1 MDSLTT
7 HPATPL
13 QAKAFTGP
21 SSLSF
26 PGGAGDL
33 TPPSMETDR
42 QTQKSQSDGN
52 LDASAAV
59 QTPATPAATPSNGV
73 SGIVPTLQNIVATVN
88 LDCRLDLKTIALHA
102 RNAEYNPK
110 RFAAVIMR
118 IREPKTTALIF
129 ASGKMVV
136 TGAKS
141 EDDSKLASRKY
152 ARIIQKL
159 GFNAKFTDF
168 KIQNIVGSCD
178 IKFPIRL
185 EGLASRHHHF
195 SSYEPELFPGL
206 IYRMMKPK
214 IVLLI
219 FVSGKIVLTGAK
231 VREEIYQAFEMIYPV
246 LSDFRKV

>member
-1 MDSLTT
+1 MR
-7 HPATPL
+7 HG
-13 QAKAFTGP
+13 KAFCGRHANFART
-21 SSLSF
+21 
-26 PGGAGDL
+26 
-33 TPPSMETDR
+33 
-42 QTQKSQSDGN
+42 
-52 LDASAAV
+52 
-59 QTPATPAATPSNGV
+59 
-73 SGIVPTLQNIVATVN
+73 GIVPTLRNIVATVN

-168 KIQNIVGSCD
+168 KIGYHEN
-178 IKFPIRL
+178 RL
-185 EGLASRHHHF
+185 AGITSRHANQPVELAND
-195 SSYEPELFPGL
+195 YESVV
-206 IYRMMKPK
+206 K
-214 IVLLI
+214 
-219 FVSGKIVLTGAK
+219 A
-231 VREEIYQAFEMIYPV
+231 
-246 LSDFRKV
+246 LSD

>member
-1 MDSLTT
+1 
-7 HPATPL
+7 
-13 QAKAFTGP
+13 
-21 SSLSF
+21 
-26 PGGAGDL
+26 
-33 TPPSMETDR
+33 
-42 QTQKSQSDGN
+42 
-52 LDASAAV
+52 
-59 QTPATPAATPSNGV
+59 
-73 SGIVPTLQNIVATVN
+73 
-88 LDCRLDLKTIALHA
+88 
-102 RNAEYNPK
+102 
-110 RFAAVIMR
+110 MR

-185 EGLASRHHHF
+185 EGLASRHMNF

-246 LSDFRKV
+246 LQGLRHTSSFIAISTNHHQTLKRSKQLLRRPASAVD